1 MEASAAFPHRSN
13 PNPMS
18 ISTFNQHVLK
28 PSLHRFM
35 DFPGAFVQA
44 WVVMIL
50 TLRRTKA
57 PFRRAASSCW
67 EVPAPVLSLQRWSA
81 GIVNEPRQRAKI
93 GGARS
98 GCYENVRT
106 TLNSIGPWLG
116 VRYCHCFVFSSFPFP
131 GWHGGTSGLIEAT
144 VPKPVK
150 TGDMESLA
158 PEEEIMGLNFEA
170 SKYTQ
175 PTKPFSLRKSFT
187 IIRC

>member
-1 MEASAAFPHRSN
+1 
-13 PNPMS
+13 MS

-35 DFPGAFVQA
+35 DFHGAFVQA

-116 VRYCHCFVFSSFPFP
+116 VTFYHCFVFFIISIPWVARWHFWAHWGYGAKTCQDRGHGVLSP
-131 GWHGGTSGLIEAT
+131 GRGDHGFELRSLKVYTANEAIQF
-144 VPKPVK
+144 
-150 TGDMESLA
+150 A
-158 PEEEIMGLNFEA
+158 
-170 SKYTQ
+170 
-175 PTKPFSLRKSFT
+175 
-187 IIRC
+187 